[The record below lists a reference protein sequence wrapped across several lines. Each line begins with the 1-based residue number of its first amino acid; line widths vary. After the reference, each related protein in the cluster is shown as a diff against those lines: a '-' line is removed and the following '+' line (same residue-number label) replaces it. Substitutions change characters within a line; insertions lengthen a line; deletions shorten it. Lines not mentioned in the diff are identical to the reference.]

1 MKKIIIDTNL
11 WISFA
16 IGKRTVLLRQV
27 LEHPDVSVYV
37 CDELL
42 AEINNVLERPKLSKY
57 IKQEDK
63 ELLHRLINTYCHHI
77 TITHTSELP
86 IRDVKDLYLLSFAE
100 TIPADIIISGDADLL
115 VLDGTCPFKIMTLTT
130 FMESLSHTIQN

>member
-16 IGKRTVLLRQV
+16 IGKRTVLLSQV

-42 AEINNVLERPKLSKY
+42 AEINNVLDRPKLSKY

-63 ELLHRLINTYCHHI
+63 ELLRRLINTYCHHF

-86 IRDVKDLYLLSFAE
+86 IRDVKDLYLLSLAE
-100 TIPADIIISGDADLL
+100 SIPADIIVSGDADLL
-115 VLDGTCPFKIMTLTT
+115 VLDGACHFKIMTLTT
-130 FMESLSHTIQN
+130 FMDSLCK